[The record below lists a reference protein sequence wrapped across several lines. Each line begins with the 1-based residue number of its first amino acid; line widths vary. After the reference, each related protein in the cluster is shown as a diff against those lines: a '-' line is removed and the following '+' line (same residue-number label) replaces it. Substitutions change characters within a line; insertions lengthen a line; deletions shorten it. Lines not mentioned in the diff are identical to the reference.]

1 MELLSKEV
9 FDLKISP
16 KNDEYI
22 HQFSKLSLDNL
33 NLKSNKKNLVGFLF
47 FKTEIVPINNYN
59 KQFYLAVTKYFTE
72 NNYKYIYP
80 LNINLNLDSSQNIS
94 KLLKKKFDFTKKEF
108 DKCKIFKIY
117 EFDNICIYAINIPKI
132 FKKIKELKI
141 TRVLHSYSDPYN
153 VNEIEQLYP
162 QIVMSRLSSLNKR
175 FFFFYD
181 NIKIS
186 IKEKNILE
194 KIQY

>member
-1 MELLSKEV
+1 M
-9 FDLKISP
+9 
-16 KNDEYI
+16 
-22 HQFSKLSLDNL
+22 
-33 NLKSNKKNLVGFLF
+33 
-47 FKTEIVPINNYN
+47 
-59 KQFYLAVTKYFTE
+59 
-72 NNYKYIYP
+72 
-80 LNINLNLDSSQNIS
+80 
-94 KLLKKKFDFTKKEF
+94 
-108 DKCKIFKIY
+108 
-117 EFDNICIYAINIPKI
+117 
-132 FKKIKELKI
+132 